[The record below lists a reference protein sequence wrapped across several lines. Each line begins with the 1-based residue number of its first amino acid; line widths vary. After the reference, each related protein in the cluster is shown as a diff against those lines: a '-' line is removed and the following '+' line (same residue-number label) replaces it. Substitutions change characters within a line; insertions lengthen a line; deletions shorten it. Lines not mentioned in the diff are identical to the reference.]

1 MFKKKIRVSSGV
13 SQLDR
18 QLGGLFIGD
27 NVVWYDNAGSLA
39 SIFSLNFI
47 QESQRQNKPLI
58 YITFDRSPK
67 PCYKIWVP
75 WRRIST

>member
-1 MFKKKIRVSSGV
+1 MFKKKLRVSSGV

-18 QLGGLFIGD
+18 ELGGLFIGD

-47 QESQRQNKPLI
+47 QVIPAPEQA
-58 YITFDRSPK
+58 FDLHHL
-67 PCYKIWVP
+67 
-75 WRRIST
+75 

>member
-1 MFKKKIRVSSGV
+1 MFKEKIRVSSGV

-27 NVVWYDNAGSLA
+27 NVVWYDDAGSLA

-47 QESQRQNKPLI
+47 LFKTCKLLQTHIKNCSSLNL
-58 YITFDRSPK
+58 
-67 PCYKIWVP
+67 
-75 WRRIST
+75 

>member
-1 MFKKKIRVSSGV
+1 MLTNDEWSARLNAIQSGAAAMFKKKIRVSSGV

-39 SIFSLNFI
+39 SIFSLN
-47 QESQRQNKPLI
+47 SSRNPSARTSL
-58 YITFDRSPK
+58 
-67 PCYKIWVP
+67 
-75 WRRIST
+75 

>member
-18 QLGGLFIGD
+18 LLGGLCIGD

-39 SIFSLNFI
+39 SIFSLNLI
-47 QESQRQNKPLI
+47 Q
-58 YITFDRSPK
+58 
-67 PCYKIWVP
+67 
-75 WRRIST
+75 